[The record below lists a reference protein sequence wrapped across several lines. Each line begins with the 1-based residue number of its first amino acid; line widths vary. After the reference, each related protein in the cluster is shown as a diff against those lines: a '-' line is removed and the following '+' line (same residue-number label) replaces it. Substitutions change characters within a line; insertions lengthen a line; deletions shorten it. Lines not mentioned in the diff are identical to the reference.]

1 MLKIHYSLESK
12 ESAGNAGDLNSVPG
26 LGRSPQEGKG
36 YPFQYSGPANSMD
49 CIVPGVAKSQTR
61 LSDFEFQ
68 CVPDPVQS
76 SGYLAMKKIV
86 RTCALVQTV
95 LDLTF

>member
-1 MLKIHYSLESK
+1 
-12 ESAGNAGDLNSVPG
+12 
-26 LGRSPQEGKG
+26 
-36 YPFQYSGPANSMD
+36 MD

-76 SGYLAMKKIV
+76 SGYLAMKKID
-86 RTCALVQTV
+86 RICALVQTV